1 MEFVQTIQLIGWT
14 SDVSKSEIPSY
25 SKTLKSNTLFLVKIT
40 LIIMRKTH
48 QNINLLKIFQHKQL
62 SIINMCFLEQNKKF

>member
-1 MEFVQTIQLIGWT
+1 VEFVQTIQLIGWT